1 MNETLQVL
9 RALNAAADRITE
21 DEEDGYGVCRYCGAE
36 SYGVT
41 EDGARAGE
49 TDEVVEYHIDHEA
62 WCPSY
67 ILDHAYAGL
76 DQPIVDRVLAQLTDA
91 AAARD

>member
-9 RALNAAADRITE
+9 HALNAAADRITE
-21 DEEDGYGVCRYCGAE
+21 DEEDGYGACRYCGAE

-41 EDGARAGE
+41 DEGARAGE
-49 TDEVVEYHIDHEA
+49 TDEIAQYRIDHDES
-62 WCPSY
+62 CPSY

-76 DQPIVDRVLAQLTDA
+76 DEAMVDRVLTDA
-91 AAARD
+91 TAARD